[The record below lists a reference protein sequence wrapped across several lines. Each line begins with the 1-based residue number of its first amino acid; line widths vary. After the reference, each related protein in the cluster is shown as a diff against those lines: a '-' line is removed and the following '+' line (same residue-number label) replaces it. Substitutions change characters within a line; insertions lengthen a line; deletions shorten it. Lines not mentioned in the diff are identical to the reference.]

1 MVKNNT
7 GDLVTK
13 DTKFE
18 NVINWMHFGVDIE
31 SRRIHVN
38 LQVDETMMS
47 VILRALIK
55 MSDISDKPIEIHLS
69 TYGGDVYEGLAI
81 YDAIR
86 ACPCDVVI
94 RATGKIMSAG
104 LLIFLAGDYRV
115 ASEHTAFMAHAVSS
129 GVEGKVKDIEIDVNE
144 MKRLNGLMLDILSN
158 RTKKPKSFWQR
169 VTVSHDKYF
178 NLTEAK
184 ELGIITNILISP
196 NKKTITKVKN
206 VKKKKVKNVKRA
218 SKKSRRK
225 IR

>member
-1 MVKNNT
+1 MIKKLNT

-18 NVINWMHFGVDIE
+18 NVINWLQFGVDIE
-31 SRRIHVN
+31 SRRIHIN
-38 LQVDETMMS
+38 STVDEVMMS
-47 VILRALIK
+47 IILRALIK
-55 MSDISDKPIEIHLS
+55 MNDISDQPIELHLS
-69 TYGGDVYEGLAI
+69 SYGGDVYDGLAI

-86 ACPCDVVI
+86 AVSCDVVI

-104 LLIFLAGDYRV
+104 LLIFLGGDYRV
-115 ASEHTAFMAHAVSS
+115 ASEHTTFMAHSVSS

-144 MKRLNGLMLDILSN
+144 TKRLNSIMMDILSQ

-184 ELGIITNILISP
+184 DLGIITSNIVIKP
-196 NKKTITKVKN
+196 TRKQI
-206 VKKKKVKNVKRA
+206 KKKGSKHVRSSGKKV
-218 SKKSRRK
+218 RRK
-225 IR
+225 